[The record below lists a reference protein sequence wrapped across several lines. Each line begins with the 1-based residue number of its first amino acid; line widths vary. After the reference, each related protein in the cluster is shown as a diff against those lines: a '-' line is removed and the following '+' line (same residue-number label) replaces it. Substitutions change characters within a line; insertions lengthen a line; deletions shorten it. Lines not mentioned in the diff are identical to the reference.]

1 MAGEIAR
8 GEIRIDVNDK
18 EAIAGLRAIDAE
30 FDRTMADIDRQHA
43 EVTIDGKLAP
53 FEDKVAQAKRLV
65 RKLEGEKAEI
75 DVDADTSELDEKL
88 KNARKEVKRLDGEK
102 ATVELDLKRDAAQW
116 KAAEAD
122 LARLRKAEAAAEKAR
137 QRLAREQEAD
147 LKRLARTRKALNDQR
162 TREELAA
169 EREAY
174 KIEERRN
181 KMSEQW
187 ALKLA
192 RTRKALH
199 DQRTREE
206 LAAERAGHAEDA
218 RREREL
224 AAIPKLRARYAALNA
239 QIEKLYAQRRHQKSD
254 QRAVMEIDFKV
265 EAAEAEMKA
274 INKTL
279 ERVGSPVDLEVNVHP
294 GRDSGNAMREAVEE
308 GMRRGGV
315 RAAMWNAG
323 VLGGLQFR
331 DGLATSLR
339 RNLSGGAIASILP
352 RIGARL
358 GHMLGNL
365 SEMTVRLGPF
375 TATIRQAFVALSL
388 LAPLLLDVVGAM
400 GALVSVTASAALG
413 GIGAATA
420 GFGAFGLVL
429 GSTALLLPPLLKDFK
444 NLNTMQE
451 AYHKAVLKNGKGS
464 EQAKDR
470 LAEFNRALKGVSPTA
485 KQAFLGINN
494 LQESW
499 RNLSEKSR
507 PAFFEALGQTLE
519 TARVSLKKF
528 GPEVTQ
534 SFALVSKGWQGM
546 MKGLRGE
553 EAQDIIQTLFDAGQA
568 SLPAFGRGLMNLAH
582 AAGNLAA
589 AFSKMLAPLG
599 KGFEK
604 WTEGIE
610 NVSEDSA
617 RMDRFVQRSTDSMRK
632 FGHFAAA
639 AGRFLGAFFGGGVTA
654 GQDFLVVMTNALN
667 RWTAF
672 LHTSRGQN
680 NLKTFFSEAVDGAR
694 SLWNTLAPLIASF
707 ARWAALIAPAVRGFL
722 EFATVASQ
730 AAAALL
736 RMTALQ
742 GPMSALLAT
751 LGVLWGIGKVS
762 AATRAI
768 TNYTRALLG
777 MSAASTVAA
786 RAGTAAGI
794 AGGAGAV
801 GAIIPGRGTKPPIPP
816 GAAKNVTGL
825 AKAGSV
831 ATKVMTG
838 LGLATLGVGS
848 VWAGAAVTAGVLG
861 FGIYKLITRTRDYE
875 KQQKAAMNATTNYQ
889 VAASTMG
896 QTQNSLAQEY
906 LNSKQAA
913 LQLSTAEKNVNR
925 LRREGKVNTDE
936 YRQAT
941 LDLNQ
946 ARLNQSQVTNNL
958 RSAHKEEIANYR
970 ALTDN
975 ARKAA
980 DQTKRAM
987 EGFGSQGS
995 GKTAKMFESFSAGAK
1010 KAGVSLKEYT
1020 KGLEG
1025 VIPQKQLDRVLE
1037 YEGYVKRNTQAQ
1049 YNYRRSQEL
1058 SALAVIN
1065 HSRVLRG
1072 QSSIAREAA
1081 GHFARLARLG
1091 GQKLTQKIATQF
1103 DDAGS
1108 ATKVARSAAATLR
1121 SGVPRQVVTKIVAD
1135 SSNADEAVR
1144 RLSHVRINPARLK
1157 IVTDGGQTAINMV
1170 QRLTGVRL
1178 PPKLQRIAEQG
1189 GKPALNLLN
1198 IIRSLR
1204 LAGKTQSV
1212 REDGGSLVLNM
1223 LRTLAGVSLP
1233 DKHQRIT
1240 IETIRIETVRRTGA
1254 APPGAETSSRNGNA
1268 QGERRAS
1275 IPYNSLI
1282 GEGRAPEW
1290 HVDEHLNARRV
1301 DGPTFTRLG
1310 RGDAVIPTEPR
1321 YRSTGRE
1328 ILKDIARDL
1337 GMQMFAKG
1345 KAPKGLSDRGKQ
1357 KARGQARKRLPSA
1370 THYSTDNLRELD
1382 DVETAKRAED
1392 NYARQISI
1400 NESKLKEPSSFVMQV
1415 GSDPATGDPVYA
1427 VDQDA
1432 ISQWQSQLENMAKQ
1446 YDELVRLIAAVET
1459 AVRKA
1464 MKRIGDPYGNP
1475 HGGIIGR
1482 AYNNIG
1488 LLTKMINHENSI
1500 IGGKKTSKAAKDGA
1514 KERKKIYQEAVGV
1527 EKGTI
1532 SAATTDWKSLDNER
1546 NDIGFRRQIAE
1557 NSAAEYRA
1565 DEAAVAG
1572 KAAADA
1578 KSQNPSGAGGGG
1590 ATGATALDLAQQGIA
1605 GLEAEQ
1611 ALAAI
1616 GQGLGGAAPRDP
1628 SAINASLIA
1637 AQQGI
1642 INQAQAML
1650 TDADPTNDSTAFSA
1664 ISGAANAISGLQ
1676 GGSAAGQASIFSQ
1689 DLMNLYKSF
1698 SGNYSF
1704 ATPQAFGGGGFASG
1718 GGGVDGGTKVYI
1730 DQTFQQMPDPHTWSR
1745 AVAFEL
1751 QAAL

>member
-30 FDRTMADIDRQHA
+30 FDRTMSDIDRQHA
-43 EVTIDGKLAP
+43 EITIDAKLAP

-75 DVDADTSELDEKL
+75 DVDADTSELDEKIAA
-88 KNARKEVKRLDGEK
+88 ARKNVKQLDGQK
-102 ATVELDLKRDAAQW
+102 ATVELDLKRN
-116 KAAEAD
+116 AAEWKSAQAD

-137 QRLAREQEAD
+137 QRLAREQEAWM
-147 LKRLARTRKALNDQR
+147 KKLARTRKALNDQR
-162 TREELAA
+162 TREELAS

-174 KIEERRN
+174 RVEERRN
-181 KMSEQW
+181 KMSERW
-187 ALKLA
+187 ALRLS
-192 RTRKALH
+192 RTRAALNN
-199 DQRTREE
+199 QRIREE
-206 LAAERAGHAEDA
+206 TAAERAGHAEEA
-218 RREREL
+218 RRERAL

-239 QIEKLYAQRRHQKSD
+239 QIEKLYTQRRHQKRD

-279 ERVGSPVDLEVNVHP
+279 ERVGSPVDLEVNVYP
-294 GRDSGNAMREAVEE
+294 GRASGASMREAVED

-315 RAAMWNAG
+315 RRAMWNAG
-323 VLGGLQFR
+323 VIGGLQFR
-331 DGLATSLR
+331 EGLANSLR
-339 RNLSGGAIASILP
+339 RNLSGAAIAGILP

-375 TATIRQAFVALSL
+375 TATIRQAFTALSL
-388 LAPLLLDVVGAM
+388 LAPLLLDVVGAF
-400 GALVSVTASAALG
+400 GALIAVTGSAALG
-413 GIGAATA
+413 GIGVATA

-464 EQAKDR
+464 EEAKKK
-470 LAEFNRALKGVSPTA
+470 LAEFNQALKGVSPTA
-485 KQAFLGINN
+485 KQAFLGIDK
-494 LQESW
+494 LKDSW
-499 RNLSEKSR
+499 RALSEKSR

-519 TARVSLKKF
+519 TARASIKKF
-528 GPEVTQ
+528 GPEITQ

-599 KGFEK
+599 KGFES

-610 NVSEDSA
+610 KVSEDSA
-617 RMDRFVQRSTDSMRK
+617 RMNRFVERSTSSMQK

-639 AGRFLGAFFGGGVTA
+639 AGRFLGAFFGGGVGA

-672 LHTSRGQN
+672 LHTAQGQS
-680 NLKTFFSEAVDGAR
+680 NLKTFFSEAVEGAR

-768 TNYTRALLG
+768 SNYTRALLG

-786 RAGTAAGI
+786 RAGTAAGV
-794 AGGAGAV
+794 AGGAGFV
-801 GAIIPGRGTKPPIPP
+801 GAVIPGRGTKPPIPP
-816 GAAKNVTGL
+816 AAAKNVTNL

-848 VWAGAAVTAGVLG
+848 VWAGAAVAAGALG
-861 FGIYKLITRTRDYE
+861 FGVYKLITRTRDYE
-875 KQQKAAMNATTNYQ
+875 KQQKAAMKATTSYQ
-889 VAASTMG
+889 VAAATMG

-913 LQLSTAEKNVNR
+913 LQLSVAEKNVNR

-936 YRQAT
+936 FRQAT

-946 ARLNQSQVTNNL
+946 ARLNQTQVTSNL
-958 RSAHKEEIANYR
+958 RASHKEEIANYR

-980 DQTKRAM
+980 DETKRAM

-995 GKTAKMFESFSAGAK
+995 GKTAKMFESFSKGAK
-1010 KAGVSLKEYT
+1010 EAGVSLKEYT
-1020 KGLEG
+1020 KGLQG
-1025 VIPQKQLDRVLE
+1025 VISQKQLDRVLE
-1037 YEGYVKRNTQAQ
+1037 YEDYIKRNTQAQ
-1049 YNYRRSQEL
+1049 YNFRRAQEL

-1065 HSRVLRG
+1065 HARSLKG

-1091 GQKLTQKIATQF
+1091 GQKLTQKVATQF

-1121 SGVPRQVVTKIVAD
+1121 SGVPRQVVTKIIAD
-1135 SSNADEAVR
+1135 SSDADAAVR
-1144 RLSHVRINPARLK
+1144 RLSSVRINPARLK
-1157 IVTDGGQTAINMV
+1157 IVTDGGQQAINMV

-1189 GKPALNLLN
+1189 GKPALNLLTL
-1198 IIRSLR
+1198 IRNLR
-1204 LAGKTQSV
+1204 LAGKTQAV
-1212 REDGGSLVLNM
+1212 RDNGGALVLSM
-1223 LRTLAGVSLP
+1223 LRTLANTSLP

-1254 APPGAETSSRNGNA
+1254 APPGADTGKRDAEGQRG
-1268 QGERRAS
+1268 AS

-1282 GEGRAPEW
+1282 GEGRGPEW
-1290 HVDEHLNARRV
+1290 HVDENLNARRV

-1328 ILKDIARDL
+1328 ILKEIAGDL
-1337 GMQMFAKG
+1337 GMKMFAGGK

-1357 KARGQARKRLPSA
+1357 KARGEARKKLPTA
-1370 THYSTDNLRELD
+1370 TSYSTDNLRELD
-1382 DVETAKRAED
+1382 DVEAAKRAED

-1415 GSDPATGDPVYA
+1415 GTDPATGDPTYA
-1427 VDQDA
+1427 IDQNA
-1432 ISQWQSQLENMAKQ
+1432 ISQWQAELENMARQ

-1464 MKRIGDPYGNP
+1464 MNRIGDPYGNP

-1488 LLTKMINHENSI
+1488 LLTKMINHENAI
-1500 IGGKKTSKAAKDGA
+1500 IGGKKTSKAAKEGA
-1514 KERKKIYQEAVGV
+1514 KERKKVYQEAIGV

-1532 SAATTDWKSLDNER
+1532 GAATTDWKSLDSER

-1557 NSAAEYRA
+1557 NSATEYRA

-1578 KSQNPSGAGGGG
+1578 KSQNPSGGGSS
-1590 ATGATALDLAQQGIA
+1590 AAGATALDIAQQGVA

-1616 GQGLGGAAPRDP
+1616 GQGLMGGAPRDP

-1650 TDADPTNDSTAFSA
+1650 HDADPTNDSTAFGA

-1676 GGSAAGQASIFSQ
+1676 GGTPAGQASVFSQ

-1698 SGNYSF
+1698 SGNYAF
-1704 ATPQAFGGGGFASG
+1704 ATPQALGAGFAG
-1718 GGGVDGGTKVYI
+1718 GDRAAGDTGTNVNI
-1730 DQTFQQMPDPHTWSR
+1730 TQTFQQMPDPHTWSR